1 VRPQARPLR
10 KPERLYLAELV
21 GRQRQIIEMLGMETN
36 RGRQAIDKPL
46 ARRIARHIA
55 GKKN

>member
-1 VRPQARPLR
+1 
-10 KPERLYLAELV
+10 
-21 GRQRQIIEMLGMETN
+21 MLGMETN

>member
-1 VRPQARPLR
+1 
-10 KPERLYLAELV
+10 
-21 GRQRQIIEMLGMETN
+21 METN

-55 GKKN
+55 GKLTPASMIT